1 MAWSCCLASWTLR
14 PVSSCSPAVAWGRR
28 RVWVPPSFL
37 VDEPKVS
44 DMLEAPHER
53 SSRSR
58 VCGTSAQPIKGRVI
72 LGHEPGPRPDAH
84 DPEYQFHPFQQ
95 PRPHA
100 LEARVWV
107 HSQLGDDG
115 IGLADKG
122 MNISHDLA
130 VMLSHEHRGRPAGV
144 VHAGHRDGLGE
155 GLEGGH
161 VGLGGGSYR
170 HRRLRRA
177 ALSWATV
184 VAAVM
189 ASQ

>member
-1 MAWSCCLASWTLR
+1 MTLAESFYES
-14 PVSSCSPAVAWGRR
+14 VSSPSIGGSSPQAV
-28 RVWVPPSFL
+28 
-37 VDEPKVS
+37 
-44 DMLEAPHER
+44 
-53 SSRSR
+53 
-58 VCGTSAQPIKGRVI
+58 KGRI
-72 LGHEPGPRPDAH
+72 CLKHEPYPGLHSHHTQD
-84 DPEYQFHPFQQ
+84 EFHPFQQ